1 MRVIDDEDIGTYTE
15 GELAALVEVELFPS
29 NFAVRWDLC
38 GATSDFFAA
47 YFARLPECGGA
58 PEANRGVEGAISYVL
73 NEVIEN
79 AVKFQ
84 AGGTIQVRV
93 GLDVDGDELVFV
105 VTNLITEGAAQ
116 ALRPRLEQLVAGDA
130 QELLLQRVEENAANP
145 EVGASGLG
153 FLTMITDYEARLG
166 WRLRPAADRRDLLLL
181 HTMAR
186 LPVPRA

>member
-1 MRVIDDEDIGTYTE
+1 MAVIDEHIGSYTE
-15 GELAALVEVELFPS
+15 AQLAAMVEVELFPS
-29 NFAVRWDLC
+29 SFAVRWDLC

-47 YFARLPECGGA
+47 YFARLPECGGE

-84 AGGTIQVRV
+84 AGGTIHVRV
-93 GLDVDGDELVFV
+93 GLDLHGDELVFV
-105 VTNLITEGAAQ
+105 VTNWITRAA
-116 ALRPRLEQLVAGDA
+116 AHTLRPRLEQLVTGDA

-145 EVGASGLG
+145 ELGASGLG

-166 WRLRPAADRRDLLLL
+166 WRLRAAADHPEQLLL